1 MTNKERSKKDG
12 YSPLIFMAGM
22 FEIIAVVLFLVVI
35 FEWSRGPLENEVAAF
50 ELIGLLVLFAWL
62 IRRIEKPVQIVGDN
76 LDKLLNAFLR
86 SLTNAAPAGTAIYRP
101 IEIKDLCR
109 RHRYSWIIA
118 LGLFIAV
125 ALPALVIF
133 AMYSLAEGSPVTAT
147 VWKWT
152 YLCGISLMVIC
163 LIWMIGTL
171 LHARRWGCAKSG
183 SEGSKCGE

>member
-1 MTNKERSKKDG
+1 MTNKELGRGDG
-12 YSPLIFMAGM
+12 FSFLRYMAGI
-22 FEIIAVVLFLVVI
+22 FEIIAVVLFLLVI
-35 FEWSRGPLENEVAAF
+35 FERSRGPVENQVAVF
-50 ELIGLLVLFAWL
+50 ELIGLLVLFAWFL
-62 IRRIEKPVQIVGDN
+62 KKIDMAVRVAVDI
-76 LDKLLNAFLR
+76 LDKPLETFLR
-86 SLTNAAPAGTAIYRP
+86 SLTNAAPAGSAIYRP

-118 LGLFIAV
+118 LCLFIAV

-163 LIWMIGTL
+163 LVWMLGTL
-171 LHARRWGCAKSG
+171 FHARRWGCVREARTRAG
-183 SEGSKCGE
+183 L

>member
-1 MTNKERSKKDG
+1 MTNKGRGKEDG
-12 YSPLIFMAGM
+12 FSLLAYLAGM
-22 FEIIAVVLFLVVI
+22 FEIIAVVLFLMVI
-35 FEWSRGPLENEVAAF
+35 FERSRRPMENEVAAF

-62 IRRIEKPVQIVGDN
+62 IRRIEKPVQIVADN

-147 VWKWT
+147 VWNWT
-152 YLCGISLMVIC
+152 YLCGIALMVIC
-163 LIWMIGTL
+163 LAWMLGTL
-171 LHARRWGCAKSG
+171 FHARRWGCVKSG
-183 SEGSKCGE
+183 SEGSKRGE